1 MTQRNWLEKAGA
13 SPAKLAMVGVLA
25 LALGA
30 VIWHNVSGT
39 AQPMEARPETTPP
52 TQVAKEE
59 VKPAP
64 ANSNKQLVEKLRRE
78 WPEIALNNVVKHD
91 PFAMPIWYL
100 AAQADDD
107 ATAGGMLARSAKV
120 IEELKNVQSR
130 IVVISDE
137 DRMAMLGD
145 LSLREGD
152 TIEGFQVTKITTE
165 EIVLTELPR

>member
-1 MTQRNWLEKAGA
+1 MTERNWLEKAGA

-25 LALGA
+25 LALTA

-39 AQPMEARPETTPP
+39 AQPIEMRPETAPP
-52 TQVAKEE
+52 TEVVKEA
-59 VKPAP
+59 VKPA
-64 ANSNKQLVEKLRRE
+64 ATNDKQVVQQIHRD
-78 WPEIALNNVVKHD
+78 WPEIALANVVKHD

-100 AAQADDD
+100 AAQADDN
-107 ATAGGMLARSAKV
+107 AAAGGLLARSAQV
-120 IEELKNVQSR
+120 IEELKKVQSR
-130 IVVISDE
+130 IVVITAE